1 MLVHFPL
8 LVVECGVLHFFSSG
22 WRRPPGG
29 GGEYRGGVWP
39 DTSVI
44 FRPAPVPDRGGC
56 TVAGSTSASVGCQSG
71 PVRFQLAEQSTGGDL
86 LVVAMIWWSLDVFTC
101 SGSRSGW
108 SHRRRFL
115 IDFGGASCSR
125 SVTRSRFV
133 LADIVPVAC
142 YPLYKYSMPLTISL
156 ASGFQHVRLSVWPF
170 GFSMSELPR

>member
-8 LVVECGVLHFFSSG
+8 LVVECGILHFFSSG

-29 GGEYRGGVWP
+29 GDEYNGGVWL

-44 FRPAPVPDRGGC
+44 SRPAPVPDRGGC

-115 IDFGGASCSR
+115 IDVGGAISLAF
-125 SVTRSRFV
+125 RFQHALGYQTGLV
-133 LADIVPVAC
+133 WFQHALDYQSGLRVSAC
-142 YPLYKYSMPLTISL
+142 PTISL
-156 ASGFQHVRLSVWPF
+156 AFWFQHV
-170 GFSMSELPR
+170 